1 MRERLTTFACAL
13 GALVVFAT
21 LFLHGQA
28 LEQPRAAAPTTLER
42 GDNGLRAAL
51 LWLQGE
57 GIRTLSLRER
67 FYALARR
74 RDLPAQGN
82 LLIVTT
88 PVVTAFSLNEANALD
103 RWVRAGNTLLV
114 LAALSD
120 RPAWAAA
127 GFVHGDLSL
136 LTGLD
141 FVLRERQPGS
151 ESSWPRAWSTTPA
164 RAGEQGAL
172 QGFLQLGKPLRS
184 TLVANR
190 AHAYLAGVG
199 SAVALSD
206 YMPQVWDVR
215 LPRSGFVLSLAHQ
228 REMGQGVLW
237 VRPVGSG
244 SLIVSAFGSLFTN
257 RALGLADNAR
267 LLANIVTAT
276 VASDGAVLFDDEH
289 QGLGVEYDPARF
301 YRDPRLYATLGVVL
315 AVWLTWVLGST
326 RLRLPRARASAPREA
341 DLVRTTGV
349 FLARVLRPAA
359 AARRMFEHFFRR
371 LQARRRSGT
380 QAGSPPWQWLEQH
393 PRLSRA
399 DVQQLREWYADAYSD
414 RRVPLT
420 RLHNLIVRTERQLAA

>member
-1 MRERLTTFACAL
+1 VRERLATLVCAL
-13 GALVVFAT
+13 GALGVFVT
-21 LFLHGQA
+21 LFLHGQG
-28 LEQPRAAAPTTLER
+28 LEEPRSAPPTTLER
-42 GDNGLRAAL
+42 GDNGLRAAM
-51 LWLQGE
+51 LWLQAE

-74 RDLPAQGN
+74 RALPAQGN
-82 LLIVTT
+82 LLIVST
-88 PVVTAFSLNEANALD
+88 PVVTAFRLSEANALE

-141 FVLRERQPGS
+141 FVLRERQPGETS
-151 ESSWPRAWSTTPA
+151 GWPRAGSGRRA
-164 RAGEQGAL
+164 RADEARAL
-172 QGFLQLGKPLRS
+172 PGFLQLTAPLRS

-190 AHAYLAGVG
+190 AHPYFAGVG

-206 YMPQVWDVR
+206 YLPQVWDVK

-228 REMGQGVLW
+228 REMGEGALW
-237 VRPVGSG
+237 VRPLGSG
-244 SLIVSAFGSLFTN
+244 TVIVSAFGSLFTN
-257 RALGLADNAR
+257 RVLGLADNAR
-267 LLANIVTAT
+267 LLANIVSAT
-276 VASDGAVLFDDEH
+276 VAADGVVLFDDEH
-289 QGLGVEYDPARF
+289 QGLGVEYDPAKF

-326 RLRLPRARASAPREA
+326 RLRLPPGRARAPREA

-349 FLARVLRPAA
+349 FLARVLQPAA

-371 LQARRRSGT
+371 LQARSRSGT
-380 QAGSPPWQWLEQH
+380 QAGRPPWQWLEQH
-393 PRLSRA
+393 PRLPRA
-399 DVQQLREWYADAYSD
+399 DVRQLREWYAAAYSE